1 MERSKKRAF
10 QELVAWQIGQGT
22 HGLVPCGTTGESP
35 ALHDDEARRII
46 ALCVEVAKGRA
57 PVIAGTGT
65 NSTGH
70 TIELTRQAKEAGAD
84 AALIVC
90 PYYNK
95 PTQEGLFQHFK
106 TVHDA
111 VDLPIIIYNIPG
123 RSAVDMTNAT
133 MARLA
138 KLPNI
143 VGVKDATNDLAR
155 PLRMRREIGAGFC
168 LLSGEDATAVA
179 YLAQG
184 GDGCISVTAN
194 VAPRLCSEMH
204 EAWQRGDV
212 KTVRE
217 INERLIPLHDALFAE
232 TSPAPVKYAASLLGR
247 CTAEVR
253 QPLWAT
259 HARNAAEGAAG
270 DARRRPPQL
279 MRTADRYVAQNRRAR
294 HDYLIEDTIEA
305 GVVLRGT
312 EVKVLRQGQA
322 SITEAYADQSG
333 GELFLVNANIPE
345 YAASAHFNHQPR
357 RPRKLLLH
365 RKQMNRLLGAIQRDG
380 ITVVPLS
387 IYFNERGRAKVE
399 LGLARGKRKADKRQA
414 EKQRDWQR
422 SRARILREQNA

>member
-1 MERSKKRAF
+1 MFRGSLVALITPFRSGKVDETAF
-10 QELVAWQIGQGT
+10 QEHVAWQVGQGT
-22 HGLVPCGTTGESP
+22 HGFVPCGTTGESP
-35 ALHDDEARRII
+35 ALNDGEARRVI

-65 NSTGH
+65 NSTEH
-70 TIELTRQAKEAGAD
+70 TIALTRQAKEAGAD

-95 PTQEGLFQHFK
+95 PTQEGLYQHFK
-106 TVHDA
+106 AVHDA
-111 VDLPIIIYNIPG
+111 VDLPIVVYNIPG

-155 PLRMRREIGAGFC
+155 PLRMRIEIGHDFA

-204 EAWQRGDV
+204 EAWQKGEIG
-212 KTVRE
+212 TVRQ

-259 HARNAAEGAAG
+259 MHETQEKVQRAMRSAG
-270 DARRRPPQL
+270 
-279 MRTADRYVAQNRRAR
+279 
-294 HDYLIEDTIEA
+294 
-305 GVVLRGT
+305 
-312 EVKVLRQGQA
+312 
-322 SITEAYADQSG
+322 
-333 GELFLVNANIPE
+333 
-345 YAASAHFNHQPR
+345 
-357 RPRKLLLH
+357 LL
-365 RKQMNRLLGAIQRDG
+365 N
-380 ITVVPLS
+380 
-387 IYFNERGRAKVE
+387 
-399 LGLARGKRKADKRQA
+399 
-414 EKQRDWQR
+414 
-422 SRARILREQNA
+422 

>member
-1 MERSKKRAF
+1 MFKGSLVALITPFRNGGIDESAF
-10 QELVAWQIGQGT
+10 QELVAWHLGQGT

-35 ALHDDEARRII
+35 ALHDDEHERLI
-46 ALCVEVAKGRA
+46 ALCVEAAKGKI
-57 PVIAGTGT
+57 PVIAGSGT
-65 NSTGH
+65 NSTEH
-70 TIELTRQAKEAGAD
+70 TIELTRQAKAAGAD

-106 TVHDA
+106 AVHDA
-111 VDLPIIIYNIPG
+111 VDLPIVIYNIPG
-123 RSAVDMTNAT
+123 RSSVDMTNAT

-143 VGVKDATNDLAR
+143 IGVKDATNDLAR
-155 PLRMRREIGAGFC
+155 PLRMRAEIGARFC

-204 EAWQRGDV
+204 EAWQRSDL

-247 CTAEVR
+247 CTSEVR

-259 HARNAAEGAAG
+259 MPETQQRVQQAMRGAG
-270 DARRRPPQL
+270 
-279 MRTADRYVAQNRRAR
+279 
-294 HDYLIEDTIEA
+294 
-305 GVVLRGT
+305 
-312 EVKVLRQGQA
+312 
-322 SITEAYADQSG
+322 
-333 GELFLVNANIPE
+333 
-345 YAASAHFNHQPR
+345 
-357 RPRKLLLH
+357 LL
-365 RKQMNRLLGAIQRDG
+365 N
-380 ITVVPLS
+380 
-387 IYFNERGRAKVE
+387 
-399 LGLARGKRKADKRQA
+399 
-414 EKQRDWQR
+414 
-422 SRARILREQNA
+422 

>member
-1 MERSKKRAF
+1 MFKGSLVALITPFRDGGVDENAF
-10 QELVAWQIGQGT
+10 QEHVAWQVGQGT

-35 ALHDDEARRII
+35 TLGDDEHKRVI
-46 ALCVEVAKGRA
+46 ALCVEAAKGKA
-57 PVIAGTGT
+57 PVIAGSGT
-65 NSTGH
+65 NSTEH
-70 TIELTRQAKEAGAD
+70 TIELTRQAKAAGAD

-106 TVHDA
+106 AVHDA

-123 RSAVDMTNAT
+123 RSVVDMSNGT

-155 PLRMRREIGAGFC
+155 PLRMRDEIGAGFC

-253 QPLWAT
+253 QPLWAILPET
-259 HARNAAEGAAG
+259 QQRVQQAMRGAG
-270 DARRRPPQL
+270 
-279 MRTADRYVAQNRRAR
+279 
-294 HDYLIEDTIEA
+294 
-305 GVVLRGT
+305 
-312 EVKVLRQGQA
+312 
-322 SITEAYADQSG
+322 
-333 GELFLVNANIPE
+333 
-345 YAASAHFNHQPR
+345 
-357 RPRKLLLH
+357 LL
-365 RKQMNRLLGAIQRDG
+365 N
-380 ITVVPLS
+380 
-387 IYFNERGRAKVE
+387 
-399 LGLARGKRKADKRQA
+399 
-414 EKQRDWQR
+414 
-422 SRARILREQNA
+422 